1 MKKKRF
7 SKQELI
13 SLGVLLGLGAAAC
26 TVLLL
31 VPPGSPYAKW
41 LPKCMFHQLTG
52 LYCPGCGATR
62 ALSAMLH
69 GDVKASLHNNALLFP
84 LLALIAILLI
94 KPGIS
99 LKRRVMATVLAVI
112 LAFTVLRNIPAA
124 PFTYL
129 APIPVKRNVQS
140 SSEEPRA
147 DGGCQSDQD
156 ERGCQQEDPEPAE
169 RQSAPGG
176 AVELLP

>member
-13 SLGVLLGLGAAAC
+13 TLGVLLVLGAAAC
-26 TVLLL
+26 IVLLL
-31 VPPGSPYAKW
+31 IPPGSPYSKW

-84 LLALIAILLI
+84 LLALIVFLLM
-94 KPGIS
+94 KPETS
-99 LKRRVMATVLAVI
+99 LKRPFAVTIVAVVLG
-112 LAFTVLRNIPAA
+112 FTILRNIPVA

-129 APIPVKRNVQS
+129 APIP
-140 SSEEPRA
+140 
-147 DGGCQSDQD
+147 
-156 ERGCQQEDPEPAE
+156 
-169 RQSAPGG
+169 
-176 AVELLP
+176 LP

>member
-1 MKKKRF
+1 MKKTRF
-7 SKQELI
+7 KKQELI
-13 SLGVLLGLGAAAC
+13 SLWVLLGLGAAAC
-26 TVLLL
+26 IVLLL
-31 VPPGSPYAKW
+31 VPPGSPYSKW

-69 GDVKASLHNNALLFP
+69 GDVKASLHNNLLLFP
-84 LLALIAILLI
+84 LLALIVFLLV
-94 KPGIS
+94 KPEIS
-99 LKRRVMATVLAVI
+99 LKRHVMAAVLAVI

-129 APIPVKRNVQS
+129 APVPLNGTVHS
-140 SSEEPRA
+140 GSEEPRA
-147 DGGCQSDQD
+147 DGGCQPDQN
-156 ERGCQQEDPEPAE
+156 ERGSQQEDPEPAE
-169 RQSAPGG
+169 RQGAPAG